1 MTILSIE
8 PSLPTPT
15 SQTIAF
21 DVSGMKCAGCVRAV
35 ERQLTQVP
43 GVVSASV
50 NLVTQMATVEYQIGA
65 IAPDDLARK
74 LTAAGFPSQPR
85 HPNAGLTLEDLA
97 QTGDRHTV
105 ALRESVQ
112 QLAVAGSLILLSS
125 IGHLEMLGLPPIP
138 GFANIWLHYSLATLA
153 LLFPGRPIL
162 RDGWRG
168 LRQNAPNM
176 NTLVGLGILTAY
188 VASSLALWLPQ
199 LGWECFFDEPVML
212 LGFILLGRALE
223 KQARNRASAA
233 LKSLMGLQ
241 PQTVHLITNPDD
253 LAFAHPQSIV
263 DLPVAQVRVGDWLHV
278 LPGEKLPVDG
288 EVVAGE
294 TTTDESMLT
303 GEALPVLKQLGDIVT
318 AGTLNQSG
326 AIAVKALRTG
336 KDTTLAQIVR
346 LVQDAQTRKAP
357 VQKLADTVSG
367 YFTYAMMAI
376 AVLTFAFWYFIGTHL
391 WAEAIAHAHEFPNMG
406 HVHGTHQTSPLLISL
421 KLAIDVLVIACPCAL
436 GLATP
441 TAILVGTGIGAERGL
456 LIRGGDVLEAVS
468 QLDTIV
474 FDKTGTLTTGKPTI
488 TDCIPATEATPPD
501 FLLQLAASVER
512 GTHHPLAA
520 AIAQRARTQNLCLL
534 PATEFHTTPG
544 FGVAAQVQSSTAD
557 DADTGETVL
566 VGNAEWLAQH
576 EIALPTA
583 VRQHADDLIRSGK
596 TAVYVAVSGTAIG
609 VIGAIDRLRDDAIDT
624 VRHLQNMGLRVML
637 LTGDRAVA
645 AQAVAKSLSLPPEH
659 VFADIRPD
667 GKAAAIAV
675 IQSQGHRVAMVGD
688 GINDAPA
695 LACADVGIALHAGTE
710 VAMETAQIVLMRDR
724 LPDILE
730 SIHLSR
736 ATFGKI
742 QQNLFWAFAY
752 NAIGIPVAAGALLPA
767 FGILLNPAVAA
778 AMMAL
783 SSVSVV
789 TNSLM
794 LRGQFRRKNSG

>member
-8 PSLPTPT
+8 PSLSTPT

-188 VASSLALWLPQ
+188 AASSLALWLPQ

-241 PQTVHLITNPDD
+241 PQTVRLITNPDD

-263 DLPVAQVRVGDWLHV
+263 DLPAAQVRVGDWLHV

-488 TDCIPATEATPPD
+488 TDCIPATEATSPD

-520 AIAQRARTQNLCLL
+520 AITQRAKIQNLCLL

-544 FGVAAQVQSSTAD
+544 FGVSAQVQFPTAD
-557 DADTGETVL
+557 DADMGETVL

-576 EIALPTA
+576 DIALSAA

-724 LPDILE
+724 LPDILD

-794 LRGQFRRKNSG
+794 LRGQFRRKHSG

>member
-1 MTILSIE
+1 MTILSIDP
-8 PSLPTPT
+8 PSPTPI
-15 SQTIAF
+15 SQIVAI

-35 ERQLTQVP
+35 ERQLTQTP
-43 GVVSASV
+43 GVISASV
-50 NLVTQMATVEYQIGA
+50 NLVTQMATVEYQIGT
-65 IAPDDLARK
+65 IEPDDVARK

-85 HPNAGLTLEDLA
+85 HPDAGLTLEDLA
-97 QTGDRHTV
+97 QTGDRHNI
-105 ALRESVQ
+105 ALQESVQ
-112 QLAVAGSLILLSS
+112 QLVVAGSLILLSS
-125 IGHLEMLGLPPIP
+125 IGHLEMLGFPAIP
-138 GFANIWLHYSLATLA
+138 GFSNIWLHYGLATLA
-153 LLFPGRPIL
+153 LLLPGRPIL
-162 RDGWRG
+162 REGWRG

-188 VASSLALWLPQ
+188 TASSLALWLPQ

-241 PQTVHLITNPDD
+241 PQTVHLIANRDD
-253 LAFAHPQSIV
+253 LAFAHPRSIV
-263 DLPVAQVRVGDWLHV
+263 DLPAAQVRVGDWLHV

-294 TTTDESMLT
+294 TTVDESMLT
-303 GEALPVLKQLGDIVT
+303 GEALPVLKQVGDKVT

-376 AVLTFAFWYFIGTHL
+376 ALFTFVFWYFIGTHV
-391 WAEAIAHAHEFPNMG
+391 WAEAIAHAREFPNMG
-406 HVHGTHQTSPLLISL
+406 HVHGIHQTSPLLISL

-441 TAILVGTGIGAERGL
+441 TAILVGTGIGAQRGL

-474 FDKTGTLTTGKPTI
+474 FDKTGTLTTGKPTV
-488 TDCIPATEATPPD
+488 TDCIPVVEATTPAI
-501 FLLQLAASVER
+501 LLQWAASVER
-512 GTHHPLAA
+512 GTNHPLAA
-520 AIAQRARTQNLCLL
+520 AIAQCARTQNLPLL
-534 PATEFHTTPG
+534 PATEFQTTPG
-544 FGVAAQVQSSTAD
+544 FGVSAQVQYPAVEGSAAD
-557 DADTGETVL
+557 GSDTWNTVL
-566 VGNAEWLAQH
+566 VGNLEWLERH
-576 EIALPTA
+576 EIALSEA
-583 VRQHADDLIRSGK
+583 VRQQADALVRSGK
-596 TAVYVAVSGTAIG
+596 TVVYVAVSGTAIG
-609 VIGAIDRLRDDAIDT
+609 IIGAIDRLRDEAIET
-624 VRHLQNMGLRVML
+624 VRRLQHMGLRVML
-637 LTGDRAVA
+637 LTGDRAAA
-645 AQAVAKSLSLPPEH
+645 AQLVAKSLSLPPDR

-667 GKAAAIAV
+667 GKAGAIAA

-752 NAIGIPVAAGALLPA
+752 NAIGIPVAAGALIPA

-789 TNSLM
+789 TNSLL
-794 LRGQFRRKNSG
+794 LRWKFR

>member
-8 PSLPTPT
+8 PQSPT
-15 SQTIAF
+15 SPSRTIAL

-35 ERQLTQVP
+35 ERQLAQIP
-43 GVVSASV
+43 GVISVSV
-50 NLVTQMATVEYQIGA
+50 NLVTQMATVEYQVGA
-65 IAPDDLARK
+65 IEPDDLAGK

-85 HPNAGLTLEDLA
+85 HPNAGLTLEELA
-97 QTGDRHTV
+97 QTGDRHNI
-105 ALRESVQ
+105 ALQESVQ
-112 QLAVAGSLILLSS
+112 QLAVAGSLIVLSS
-125 IGHLEMLGLPPIP
+125 IGHLEMLGFPAIP
-138 GFANIWLHYSLATLA
+138 GFGNIWLHYGLATLA
-153 LLFPGRPIL
+153 LLFPGQPIL

-168 LRQNAPNM
+168 LRYNAPNM

-199 LGWECFFDEPVML
+199 LGWECFFDEPMML

-241 PQTVHLITNPDD
+241 PQQVHLITNPDD
-253 LAFAHPQSIV
+253 LALAHPQSIV
-263 DLPVAQVRVGDWLHV
+263 DLPAAQVRVGDWLHV

-294 TTTDESMLT
+294 TTVDESMLT
-303 GEALPVLKQLGDIVT
+303 GEALPVLKQLGDKVT

-336 KDTTLAQIVR
+336 KDTTLAHIVR

-376 AVLTFAFWYFIGTHL
+376 AVLTFLFWYFIGTHL
-391 WAEAIAHAHEFPNMG
+391 WADAIAHAREFPNMG
-406 HVHGTHQTSPLLISL
+406 HVHGIHQTSPLLISL

-441 TAILVGTGIGAERGL
+441 TAILVGTGIGAGRGL

-468 QLDTIV
+468 RLDTIV
-474 FDKTGTLTTGKPTI
+474 FDKTGTLTTGKPTVM
-488 TDCIPATEATPPD
+488 DCIPATPATTPE

-512 GTHHPLAA
+512 GTNHPLAA
-520 AIAQRARTQNLCLL
+520 AIAQSAKIQHLALL

-544 FGVAAQVQSSTAD
+544 FGVSAQVQCPIAD
-557 DADTGETVL
+557 GLATWETVL

-576 EIALPTA
+576 EITLSAA
-583 VRQHADDLIRSGK
+583 VRQQADGLIQAGK
-596 TAVYVAVSGTAIG
+596 TAVYVAVSGREMG
-609 VIGAIDRLRDDAIDT
+609 VIGAIDRLREDAIET
-624 VRHLQNMGLRVML
+624 VRQLQKMGLRVML

-645 AQAVAKSLSLPPEH
+645 AQSVAKSLSLPPEH
-659 VFADIRPD
+659 VFADIRSD
-667 GKAAAIAV
+667 GKAGAIAA

-736 ATFGKI
+736 ATFVKI
-742 QQNLFWAFAY
+742 QQNLGWAFAY

-789 TNSLM
+789 TNSLL
-794 LRGQFRRKNSG
+794 LRWKFR